1 MLELMIPISLPSVP
15 LCLFSAAGKPEN
27 VTALRS
33 SPDTVTVS
41 WDAPTMVPD
50 GYEVFYQVAGG
61 NTVTAGDTTSTQMI
75 VTGLSAV
82 AQYSFFVVGFGNT
95 NAIPSARS
103 NTATVLPGECN
114 LHVHVCLHC
123 AN

>member
-1 MLELMIPISLPSVP
+1 MIPPFSTFCSSLSFIFSV
-15 LCLFSAAGKPEN
+15 AAEPEN
-27 VTALRS
+27 VAAVRS

-41 WDAPTMVPD
+41 WDAPAMAPD

-61 NTVTAGDTTSTQMI
+61 DTVTAGNTTSTQMD
-75 VTGLSAV
+75 VTGLPAV

-95 NAIPSARS
+95 NTIPSARS